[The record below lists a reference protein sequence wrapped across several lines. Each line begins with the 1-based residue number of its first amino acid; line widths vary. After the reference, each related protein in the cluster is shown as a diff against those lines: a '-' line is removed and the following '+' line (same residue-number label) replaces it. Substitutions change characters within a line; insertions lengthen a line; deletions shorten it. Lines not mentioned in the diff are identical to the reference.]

1 MTSTAQTPVESGKD
15 AQVRPFGMADKLGY
29 LFGDFGN
36 DFMFTFASSFLLI
49 FYTKVMGINGGIV
62 GTLFL
67 IARIVD
73 AFADVTVGVV
83 VDKLPAGKGGKYR
96 PVMMKMA
103 PAVVIFSF
111 LMYQTFAIDSPMWLR
126 IVYMYVTYIIWG
138 ILYSCVNIP
147 YSSMA
152 SLISAEPE
160 DRTSLSTFRSVGST
174 CASLVIGTVAPLII
188 YTADANG
195 KQIIRGGEGTQVFA
209 LVSGIF
215 AVLAFLCFFACYKLC
230 TERVKPEVHAA
241 AGGAGGAGAA
251 SVERKSTFGMIA
263 NALKS
268 RSLWGLILMS
278 LSATI
283 AMLFL
288 MQMVNYIYADYFG
301 SATMISLTVMLGSL
315 AMLVC
320 APIAKPLS
328 RRIGHKGCAVLG
340 QAFGCAAVIV
350 LFVLHTD
357 QPIVFTVGYVLIFL
371 GVGLS
376 NMVCY
381 AMATDTIDDIEVH
394 QHMREDATVY
404 SVYSFG
410 RKVGQAIAGWISGH
424 ALVWVGYQ
432 SGATTVQTDEVRHN
446 IYTFSTMI
454 PAIALAVGVLILIF
468 LYPLNKKRVDA
479 NVATLKAKRGEVVQ
493 G

>member
-1 MTSTAQTPVESGKD
+1 MSAATSVPAE
-15 AQVRPFGMADKLGY
+15 VRPFGIRDKVGY

-62 GTLFL
+62 GTMFL
-67 IARIVD
+67 IARIID

-83 VDKLPAGKGGKYR
+83 VDKMPAGKGGKYR

-103 PAVVIFSF
+103 PPVVIFSF
-111 LMYQTFAIDSPMWLR
+111 LMYQTFAIGAPMWVK
-126 IVYMYVTYIIWG
+126 IVYMYVTYVIWG

-160 DRTSLSTFRSVGST
+160 DRTSLSTFRTVGST
-174 CASLVIGTVAPLII
+174 CASLVIGVVAPIII
-188 YTADANG
+188 YTADENG
-195 KQIIRGGEGTQVFA
+195 NQIIRGGEGTQVFA
-209 LVSGIF
+209 FVSGVF
-215 AVLAFLCFFACYKLC
+215 AVLAILCFFACYKLC
-230 TERVKPEVHAA
+230 TERVKPESHHVAGESAA
-241 AGGAGGAGAA
+241 E
-251 SVERKSTFGMIA
+251 ERKSTFGMIG

-301 SATMISLTVMLGSL
+301 TAAMISLTVMCGSL
-315 AMLVC
+315 AMLAC

-328 RRIGHKGCAVLG
+328 RKIGHKGCAVLG
-340 QAFGCAAVIV
+340 QAFACCVVAV

-357 QPIVFTVGYVLIFL
+357 QPMVFTVGYVLIFL

-394 QHMREDATVY
+394 QNMREDATVY

-410 RKVGQAIAGWISGH
+410 RKVGQAIAGWISGN
-424 ALVWVGYQ
+424 ALAWVGYQ
-432 SGATTVQTDEVRHN
+432 SGATAVQTDQVRNN
-446 IYTFSTMI
+446 IYNFSTMI
-454 PAIALAVGVLILIF
+454 PAVTLFIGVLLLIF
-468 LYPLNKKRVDA
+468 LYPLNKKRVDS
-479 NVATLKAKRGEVVQ
+479 NVAILKAKRGEK
-493 G
+493 